1 MKKVWKGFAAA
12 VSAAAIAATGFIGA
26 TSANA
31 ADVTPAAGKI
41 TLNNATSND
50 TFTAYAPFLINS
62 MASETTGEGE
72 TAKTTYTYDYVVN
85 TGAGYTINGVAAMLN
100 TIPGV
105 TPIATPTSQ
114 AKINEWLKAYV
125 NGVTDDSA
133 KAQALAKAVYD
144 YSSKSGSG
152 ITAAFA
158 NKKAAE
164 VKATSYPAGYY
175 VIAQTNNDPAAGDA
189 QQVPTITRYISG
201 NVEANHALTA
211 NLKNSTVSS
220 EKKVKED
227 DGNLGNN
234 ADDTRLP
241 DVKVGNNYND
251 GADYS
256 IGEDVPFEFIGT
268 LPDTYNDF
276 QTFFYQFVD
285 TMNPQQLKLKK
296 DSVQVYVGAGTNAG
310 TNADAIAVEAN
321 AIDNTKFAVADTKAS
336 EAPDAAI
343 TGFTVTFDDL
353 KTAVPTA
360 KAGDKVIVRYKATLQ
375 PGAAIWTNGTPAGNI
390 NEMKLIFSNN
400 PYDASSKDETPVD
413 KVVVFTYQLDVN
425 KVDGTNSEVKLE
437 GAEFKLWKD
446 KNKSQAAKIEN
457 GKFVGWVTE
466 SAEGAGWDPESAED
480 VTPVVTGS
488 TLTTNAQGAI
498 QIQGLDSGTYYLE
511 ETKAPAGYNKL
522 EDLIKV
528 TLTATMLPDK
538 TQDWAGTVNADSNKI
553 QIAQGDNAAQDGNSI
568 NVANNKGSN
577 LPETGGMGTT
587 VLYAAGA
594 VIVLLAGIGLA
605 VTLRRRQA

>member
-31 ADVTPAAGKI
+31 AEPASGHI

-50 TFTAYAPFLINS
+50 TFTGYAPFLINS
-62 MASETTGEGE
+62 MSSETTGE
-72 TAKTTYTYDYVVN
+72 TTYTYDYVVN
-85 TGAGYTINGVAAMLN
+85 TAKGYTLDKVAAMLN

-105 TPIATPTSQ
+105 EAITTPTTQ
-114 AKINEWLKAYV
+114 AAINTWLKNYV
-125 NGVTDDSA
+125 NGAANDSA

-144 YSSKSGSG
+144 YSSTSTNG
-152 ITAAFA
+152 ITASFTD
-158 NKKAAE
+158 KTAAE
-164 VKATSYPAGYY
+164 VNSKTYAAGYY
-175 VIAQTNNDPAAGDA
+175 VIGQTNNDPAAGDA

-234 ADDTRLP
+234 ADVNRLP
-241 DVKVGNNYND
+241 GVTVGNNYND

-285 TMNPQQLKLKK
+285 TMNPQQLQLKK
-296 DSVQVYVGAGTNAG
+296 DSVQVYVGAGTD
-310 TNADAIAVEAN
+310 ADTIAVKAN
-321 AIDNTKFAVADTKAS
+321 AIDNTKFDTKATKAS

-343 TGFTVTFDDL
+343 TGFTVTFGDL

-400 PYDASSKDETPVD
+400 PYDANSTDETPVD

-425 KVDGTNSEVKLE
+425 KVDGTNSNVKLE

-446 KNKSQAAKIEN
+446 ENKSQAAKIEN

-466 SAEGAGWDPESAED
+466 SAEG

-577 LPETGGMGTT
+577 LPSTGGMGTT
-587 VLYAAGA
+587 ILYAAGA

>member
-31 ADVTPAAGKI
+31 AEPASGHI
-41 TLNNATSND
+41 TLNNAASND
-50 TFTAYAPFLINS
+50 TFTGYAPFLINS
-62 MASETTGEGE
+62 MSSETTGE
-72 TAKTTYTYDYVVN
+72 TTYTYDYVVN
-85 TGAGYTINGVAAMLN
+85 TAKGYNLDKVAAMLN

-105 TPIATPTSQ
+105 EAITTPTTQ
-114 AKINEWLKAYV
+114 AAINTWLKNYV
-125 NGVTDDSA
+125 NGAANDSA

-144 YSSKSGSG
+144 YSSTSTNG
-152 ITAAFA
+152 ITASFTD
-158 NKKAAE
+158 KTAAE
-164 VKATSYPAGYY
+164 VNSKTYAAGYY
-175 VIAQTNNDPAAGDA
+175 VIGQTNNNPAAGDA

-227 DGNLGNN
+227 DGDLGNN

-241 DVKVGNNYND
+241 DVKVGDNYND

-268 LPDTYNDF
+268 LPDTYADF
-276 QTFFYQFVD
+276 KTFFYQFVD
-285 TMNPQQLKLKK
+285 TMNPQQLQLKK

-400 PYDASSKDETPVD
+400 PYDANSTDETPVD

-446 KNKSQAAKIEN
+446 ENKSQAAKIEN
-457 GKFVGWVTE
+457 GKFAGWVTE

-553 QIAQGDNAAQDGNSI
+553 QIAQGSNAAQNGNSI

>member
-31 ADVTPAAGKI
+31 AEPASGHI

-50 TFTAYAPFLINS
+50 TFTGYAPFLINS
-62 MASETTGEGE
+62 MSSETTGEGE
-72 TAKTTYTYDYVVN
+72 SAKTTYTYDYVVN
-85 TGAGYTINGVAAMLN
+85 TAKGYTLTKVAAMLN

-105 TPIATPTSQ
+105 EAITTPTTQ
-114 AKINEWLKAYV
+114 AAINTWLKNYV
-125 NGVTDDSA
+125 NGAADDSA

-144 YSSKSGSG
+144 YSSTSANG
-152 ITAAFA
+152 ITASFTD
-158 NKKAAE
+158 KKASE
-164 VKATSYPAGYY
+164 VNSETYAAGYY
-175 VIAQTNNDPAAGDA
+175 VIGQTNNNPAEGNA

-234 ADDTRLP
+234 ADVNRLP
-241 DVKVGNNYND
+241 GVTVGNNYND

-268 LPDTYNDF
+268 LPDTYADF
-276 QTFFYQFVD
+276 KTFFYQFVD
-285 TMNPQQLKLKK
+285 TLNPQQLQLKK
-296 DSVQVYVGAGTNAG
+296 DSVQVYVGAGTD
-310 TNADAIAVEAN
+310 ADAIAVEDN
-321 AIDNTKFAVADTKAS
+321 AIDNTKFDTKATKAS

-400 PYDASSKDETPVD
+400 PYDANSTDETPVD

-425 KVDGTNSEVKLE
+425 KVDGTNSNVKLE

-446 KNKSQAAKIEN
+446 ENKSQAAKIEN

-466 SAEGAGWDPESAED
+466 SAEG

-538 TQDWAGTVNADSNKI
+538 TQDWAGTVNAGSNKI

-577 LPETGGMGTT
+577 LPSTGGMGTT
-587 VLYAAGA
+587 ILYAAGA

>member
-234 ADDTRLP
+234 ADVNRLP
-241 DVKVGNNYND
+241 GVTVGNNYND

-296 DSVQVYVGAGTNAG
+296 DSVQVYVGAGTNA
-310 TNADAIAVEAN
+310 DAIAVEGN
-321 AIDNTKFAVADTKAS
+321 AIDNTKFTVADTKDS
-336 EAPDAAI
+336 EAADAAI
-343 TGFTVTFDDL
+343 TGFTVTFGDL

-375 PGAAIWTNGTPAGNI
+375 PDAAIWTNDNPAGNI

-400 PYDASSKDETPVD
+400 PYDANSKDETPVD
-413 KVVVFTYQLDVN
+413 KVVVFTYELDVN
-425 KVDGTNSEVKLE
+425 KVDGTNSNVKLA

-446 KNKSQAAKIEN
+446 ENKSQAAKITN
-457 GKFVGWVTE
+457 GKFVEWVTE
-466 SAEGAGWDPESAED
+466 TETVKG
-480 VTPVVTGS
+480 T
-488 TLTTNAQGAI
+488 TLTTNSGGNI
-498 QIQGLDSGTYYLE
+498 QIQGLDSGVYYLE

-528 TLTATMLPDK
+528 TLTSTMLPNV
-538 TQDWAGTVNADSNKI
+538 TQNWDGTVDGSNKI
-553 QIAQGDNAAQDGNSI
+553 QIAQGTDTAQDGNTI
-568 NVANNKGSN
+568 VVTNNKGSN

-587 VLYAAGA
+587 VLYVAGA
-594 VIVLLAGIGLA
+594 AIVLIAGIGLA
-605 VTLRRRQA
+605 VALRRRQA

>member
-158 NKKAAE
+158 NKKAAV

-234 ADDTRLP
+234 ADVNRLP
-241 DVKVGNNYND
+241 GVIVGNNYND

-268 LPDTYNDF
+268 LPDTYADF
-276 QTFFYQFVD
+276 KTFFYQFVD
-285 TMNPQQLKLKK
+285 TMNPQQLQLKK
-296 DSVQVYVGAGTNAG
+296 DSVQVYVGAGTD
-310 TNADAIAVEAN
+310 ADTIAVEAN
-321 AIDNTKFAVADTKAS
+321 AVDNDKFTVADTTTGEGEQQKV
-336 EAPDAAI
+336 
-343 TGFTVTFDDL
+343 TGFTVTFGDL

-375 PGAAIWTNGTPAGNI
+375 PDAAIWTNDNPAGNI

-400 PYDASSKDETPVD
+400 PYDANSKDETPVD
-413 KVVVFTYQLDVN
+413 KVVVFTYELDVN
-425 KVDGTNSEVKLE
+425 KVDGTNSNVKLA

-446 KNKSQAAKIEN
+446 ENKSQAAKITN
-457 GKFVGWVTE
+457 GKFVEWVTE
-466 SAEGAGWDPESAED
+466 TETVKG
-480 VTPVVTGS
+480 T
-488 TLTTNAQGAI
+488 TLTTNSGGNI
-498 QIQGLDSGTYYLE
+498 QIQGLDSGVYYLE

-528 TLTATMLPDK
+528 TLTSTMLPNA
-538 TQDWAGTVNADSNKI
+538 TQKWDGTVDGSNKI
-553 QIAQGDNAAQDGNSI
+553 QIAQGTDTAQDGNTI
-568 NVANNKGSN
+568 VVTNNKGSN

-587 VLYAAGA
+587 VLYVAGA
-594 VIVLLAGIGLA
+594 AIVLIAGIGLA
-605 VTLRRRQA
+605 VALRRRQA

>member
-31 ADVTPAAGKI
+31 AEPASGHI

-50 TFTAYAPFLINS
+50 TFTGYAPFLINS
-62 MASETTGEGE
+62 MSSETTGEGE
-72 TAKTTYTYDYVVN
+72 SAQTTYTYDYVVN
-85 TGAGYTINGVAAMLN
+85 TAKGYTLTKVAAMLN

-105 TPIATPTSQ
+105 EAITTPTTQ
-114 AKINEWLKAYV
+114 ATINTWLKNYV
-125 NGVTDDSA
+125 NGAADDSA

-144 YSSKSGSG
+144 YSSTSANG
-152 ITAAFA
+152 ITASFT
-158 NKKAAE
+158 NKKASE
-164 VKATSYPAGYY
+164 VNSETYAAGYY
-175 VIAQTNNDPAAGDA
+175 VIGQTNNNPAAGNA

-201 NVEANHALTA
+201 NVEANDALTA

-241 DVKVGNNYND
+241 DVTVGDNYND

-268 LPDTYNDF
+268 LPDTYDDF

-285 TMNPQQLKLKK
+285 TMNPDQLQLKK
-296 DSVQVYVGAGTNAG
+296 DSVQVYVGAGTD
-310 TNADAIAVEAN
+310 ADAIAVEAN
-321 AIDNTKFAVADTKAS
+321 AIDNTKFTVADTKAS
-336 EAPDAAI
+336 EAADAAT
-343 TGFTVTFDDL
+343 TGFTVTFTDL

-360 KAGDKVIVRYKATLQ
+360 EAGDKIIVRYKATLQ
-375 PGAAIWTNGTPAGNI
+375 PGAAIWTNGSPAGNI

-446 KNKSQAAKIEN
+446 ENKSQAAKIEN

-466 SAEGAGWDPESAED
+466 SAEG
-480 VTPVVTGS
+480 VTPVVKGS

-511 ETKAPAGYNKL
+511 ETKAPAGYNRL
-522 EDLIKV
+522 EDLIEV

-553 QIAQGDNAAQDGNSI
+553 QIAQGDSAAQDGNSI

-594 VIVLLAGIGLA
+594 AIVLIAGIGLA

>member
-31 ADVTPAAGKI
+31 AEPASGHI

-50 TFTAYAPFLINS
+50 TFTGYAPFLINS
-62 MASETTGEGE
+62 MSSETTGE
-72 TAKTTYTYDYVVN
+72 TTYTYDYVVN
-85 TGAGYTINGVAAMLN
+85 TAKGYTLDKVAAMLN

-105 TPIATPTSQ
+105 EAITTPTTQ
-114 AKINEWLKAYV
+114 AAINTWLKNYV
-125 NGVTDDSA
+125 NGATDDSA

-144 YSSKSGSG
+144 YSSTSTNG
-152 ITAAFA
+152 ITASFP
-158 NKKAAE
+158 NKTAAE
-164 VKATSYPAGYY
+164 VNSETYAAGYY
-175 VIAQTNNDPAAGDA
+175 VIGQTNNNPAAGDA

-241 DVKVGNNYND
+241 GVAVGNNYND

-268 LPDTYNDF
+268 LPDTYADF
-276 QTFFYQFVD
+276 KTFFYQFVD
-285 TMNPQQLKLKK
+285 TMNPQQLQLKK

-400 PYDASSKDETPVD
+400 PYDANSTDETPVD

-425 KVDGTNSEVKLE
+425 KVDGTNSNVKLQ

-446 KNKSQAAKIEN
+446 ENKSQAAKIEN

-466 SAEGAGWDPESAED
+466 SAEG

-594 VIVLLAGIGLA
+594 AIVLIAGIGLA
-605 VTLRRRQA
+605 VVLRRRQA

>member
-234 ADDTRLP
+234 ADVNRLP
-241 DVKVGNNYND
+241 GVTVGNNYND

-268 LPDTYNDF
+268 LPDTYADF
-276 QTFFYQFVD
+276 KTFFYQFVD
-285 TMNPQQLKLKK
+285 TMNPQQLQLKK
-296 DSVQVYVGAGTNAG
+296 DSVQVYVGAGTD
-310 TNADAIAVEAN
+310 ADTIAVEAN
-321 AIDNTKFAVADTKAS
+321 AVDNDKFTVADTTTG
-336 EAPDAAI
+336 EGD
-343 TGFTVTFDDL
+343 TGFTVTFGDL

-375 PGAAIWTNGTPAGNI
+375 PGAAIWTNDNPAGNI

-400 PYDASSKDETPVD
+400 PYDANSKDETPVD
-413 KVVVFTYQLDVN
+413 KVVVFTYELDVN
-425 KVDGTNSEVKLE
+425 KVDGTNSNVKLA

-446 KNKSQAAKIEN
+446 ENKSQAAKITN
-457 GKFVGWVTE
+457 GKFVEWVTE
-466 SAEGAGWDPESAED
+466 TETVKG
-480 VTPVVTGS
+480 T
-488 TLTTNAQGAI
+488 TLTTNSGGNI
-498 QIQGLDSGTYYLE
+498 QIQGLDSGVYYLE

-528 TLTATMLPDK
+528 TLTSTMLPNV
-538 TQDWAGTVNADSNKI
+538 TQKWDGTVDGSNKI
-553 QIAQGDNAAQDGNSI
+553 QIAQGTDTAQDGNTI
-568 NVANNKGSN
+568 VVTNNKGSN

-587 VLYAAGA
+587 VLYVAGA
-594 VIVLLAGIGLA
+594 AIVLIAGIGLA
-605 VTLRRRQA
+605 VALRRRQA

>member
-175 VIAQTNNDPAAGDA
+175 VIAQTNNDPAEGDA

-234 ADDTRLP
+234 ADVNRLP
-241 DVKVGNNYND
+241 GVTVGNNYND

-268 LPDTYNDF
+268 LPDTYADF
-276 QTFFYQFVD
+276 KTFFYQFVD
-285 TMNPQQLKLKK
+285 TMNPQQLQLKK
-296 DSVQVYVGAGTNAG
+296 DSVQVYVGAGTD
-310 TNADAIAVEAN
+310 ADTIAVEAN
-321 AIDNTKFAVADTKAS
+321 AVDNDKFTVVDTTTGEGEQQQVTFAVAF
-336 EAPDAAI
+336 
-343 TGFTVTFDDL
+343 GDL

-375 PGAAIWTNGTPAGNI
+375 PGAAIWTNDNPAGNI

-400 PYDASSKDETPVD
+400 PYDANSKDETPVD
-413 KVVVFTYQLDVN
+413 KVVVFTYELDVN
-425 KVDGTNSEVKLE
+425 KVDGTNSNVKLA

-446 KNKSQAAKIEN
+446 ENKSQAAKITN
-457 GKFVGWVTE
+457 GKFVEWVTE
-466 SAEGAGWDPESAED
+466 TETVKG
-480 VTPVVTGS
+480 T
-488 TLTTNAQGAI
+488 TLTTNSGGNI
-498 QIQGLDSGTYYLE
+498 QIQGLDSGVYYLE

-528 TLTATMLPDK
+528 TLTSTMLPNV
-538 TQDWAGTVNADSNKI
+538 TQKWDGTVDGSNKI
-553 QIAQGDNAAQDGNSI
+553 QIAQGTDTAQDGNTI
-568 NVANNKGSN
+568 VVTNNKGSN

-594 VIVLLAGIGLA
+594 AIVLIAGIGLA
-605 VTLRRRQA
+605 VALRRRQA

>member
-85 TGAGYTINGVAAMLN
+85 TGAGYTIDGVAAMLN
-100 TIPGV
+100 TIPDV

-175 VIAQTNNDPAAGDA
+175 VIAQTNNDPEAGTN

-201 NVEANHALTA
+201 NVEANASLTA

-227 DGNLGNN
+227 DLTLGNN
-234 ADDTRLP
+234 ADGTVLP
-241 DVKVGNNYND
+241 GVTVGDNYND

-256 IGEDVPFEFIGT
+256 IGEAVPFEFIGT
-268 LPDTYNDF
+268 LPDTYDDF
-276 QTFFYQFVD
+276 SSFFYQFVD
-285 TMNPQQLKLKK
+285 TMNPDQLKLNK
-296 DSVQVYVGAGTNAG
+296 DSVKVYIGAGTD
-310 TNADAIAVEAN
+310 ADTIAVEAN
-321 AIDNTKFAVADTKAS
+321 AVDNDKFTVADTTTGEGEQQKV
-336 EAPDAAI
+336 

-360 KAGDKVIVRYKATLQ
+360 AAGNKVIVRYTATLQ
-375 PGAAIWTNGTPAGNI
+375 PGAAIWTNDNPAGNI

-400 PYDASSKDETPVD
+400 PYDTNSKDETPAD
-413 KVVVFTYQLDVN
+413 KVVVFTYELDVN

-446 KNKSQAAKIEN
+446 ENKSQAAKIEN

-466 SAEGAGWDPESAED
+466 SAEG
-480 VTPVVTGS
+480 VTPVVKGS

-522 EDLIKV
+522 EDLIEV

-553 QIAQGDNAAQDGNSI
+553 QIAQGDSAAQDGNSI

-587 VLYAAGA
+587 ILYAAGA
-594 VIVLLAGIGLA
+594 AIVLIAGIGLA

>member
-31 ADVTPAAGKI
+31 AEPASGHI

-50 TFTAYAPFLINS
+50 TFTGYAPFLINS
-62 MASETTGEGE
+62 MSSETTGEGE
-72 TAKTTYTYDYVVN
+72 SAQTTYTYDYVVN
-85 TGAGYTINGVAAMLN
+85 TAKGYTLTKVAAMLN

-105 TPIATPTSQ
+105 EAITTPTTQ
-114 AKINEWLKAYV
+114 ATINTWLKNYV
-125 NGVTDDSA
+125 NGAADDSA

-144 YSSKSGSG
+144 YSSTSANG
-152 ITAAFA
+152 ITASFT
-158 NKKAAE
+158 NKKASE
-164 VKATSYPAGYY
+164 VNSETYAAGYY
-175 VIAQTNNDPAAGDA
+175 VIGQTNNNPAAGNA

-201 NVEANHALTA
+201 NVEANDALTA

-241 DVKVGNNYND
+241 DVTVGDNYND

-268 LPDTYNDF
+268 LPDTYDDF

-285 TMNPQQLKLKK
+285 TMNPDQLQLKK
-296 DSVQVYVGAGTNAG
+296 DSVQVYVGAGTD
-310 TNADAIAVEAN
+310 ADAIAVEAN
-321 AIDNTKFAVADTKAS
+321 AIDNTKFTVADTKAS
-336 EAPDAAI
+336 EAADAAT
-343 TGFTVTFDDL
+343 TGFTVTFTDL

-360 KAGDKVIVRYKATLQ
+360 EAGDKIIVRYKATLQ
-375 PGAAIWTNGTPAGNI
+375 PGAAIWTNGSPAGNI

-446 KNKSQAAKIEN
+446 ENKSQAAKIEN

-466 SAEGAGWDPESAED
+466 SAED
-480 VTPVVTGS
+480 VTPVVKGS

-511 ETKAPAGYNKL
+511 ETKAPAGYNRL
-522 EDLIKV
+522 EDLIEV

-553 QIAQGDNAAQDGNSI
+553 QIAQGDSAAQDGNSI

-594 VIVLLAGIGLA
+594 AIVLIAGIGLA

>member
-12 VSAAAIAATGFIGA
+12 VSAAAIAVTGFIGA

-31 ADVTPAAGKI
+31 AEPASGHI

-50 TFTAYAPFLINS
+50 TFTGYAPFLINS
-62 MASETTGEGE
+62 MSSETTGEGE
-72 TAKTTYTYDYVVN
+72 SAQTTYTYDYVVN
-85 TGAGYTINGVAAMLN
+85 TAKGYTLTKVAAMLN

-105 TPIATPTSQ
+105 EAITTPTTQ
-114 AKINEWLKAYV
+114 ATINTWLKNYV
-125 NGVTDDSA
+125 NGAADDSA

-144 YSSKSGSG
+144 YSSTSANG
-152 ITAAFA
+152 ITASFT
-158 NKKAAE
+158 NKKASE
-164 VKATSYPAGYY
+164 VNSETYAAGYY
-175 VIAQTNNDPAAGDA
+175 VIGQTNNNPAAGNA

-201 NVEANHALTA
+201 NVEANDALTA

-241 DVKVGNNYND
+241 DVTVGDNYND

-268 LPDTYNDF
+268 LPDTYDDF

-285 TMNPQQLKLKK
+285 TMNPDQLQLKK
-296 DSVQVYVGAGTNAG
+296 DSVQVYVGAGTD
-310 TNADAIAVEAN
+310 ADAIAVEAN
-321 AIDNTKFAVADTKAS
+321 AIDNTKFTVADTKAS
-336 EAPDAAI
+336 EAADAAT
-343 TGFTVTFDDL
+343 TGFTVTFTDL

-360 KAGDKVIVRYKATLQ
+360 EAGDKIIVRYKATLQ
-375 PGAAIWTNGTPAGNI
+375 PGAAIWTNGSPAGNI

-446 KNKSQAAKIEN
+446 ENKSQAAKIEN

-466 SAEGAGWDPESAED
+466 SAEG
-480 VTPVVTGS
+480 VTPVKGS

-511 ETKAPAGYNKL
+511 ETKAPAGYNRL
-522 EDLIKV
+522 EDLIEV

-553 QIAQGDNAAQDGNSI
+553 QIAQGDSAAQDGNSI

-594 VIVLLAGIGLA
+594 AIVLIAGIGLA

>member
-31 ADVTPAAGKI
+31 AEPASGHI

-50 TFTAYAPFLINS
+50 TFTGYAPFLINS
-62 MASETTGEGE
+62 MSSETTGEGASAQ
-72 TAKTTYTYDYVVN
+72 TMYTYDYVVN
-85 TGAGYTINGVAAMLN
+85 TAKGYTLDKVAAMLN

-105 TPIATPTSQ
+105 EAITTPTTQ
-114 AKINEWLKAYV
+114 AAINTWLKNYV
-125 NGVTDDSA
+125 NGAADDSA

-144 YSSKSGSG
+144 YSSTSTNG
-152 ITAAFA
+152 ITASFTD
-158 NKKAAE
+158 KTAAE
-164 VKATSYPAGYY
+164 VNSETYAAGYY
-175 VIAQTNNDPAAGDA
+175 VIGQTNNDPAAGDA

-227 DGNLGNN
+227 DGDLGNN
-234 ADDTRLP
+234 PDHTRLL
-241 DVKVGNNYND
+241 DMTVGDNYND

-268 LPDTYNDF
+268 LPDTYADF
-276 QTFFYQFVD
+276 KTFFYQFVD
-285 TMNPQQLKLKK
+285 TMNPQQLQLKK
-296 DSVQVYVGAGTNAG
+296 DSVQVYVGAGTD
-310 TNADAIAVEAN
+310 ADAIAVEAN

-400 PYDASSKDETPVD
+400 PYDANSTDETPVD

-425 KVDGTNSEVKLE
+425 KVDGTNSNVKLN

-446 KNKSQAAKIEN
+446 ENKSQAAKIEN

-466 SAEGAGWDPESAED
+466 SAEG

-577 LPETGGMGTT
+577 LPSTGGMGTT

>member
-12 VSAAAIAATGFIGA
+12 VSAAAIAVTGFIGA

-31 ADVTPAAGKI
+31 AEPASGHI

-50 TFTAYAPFLINS
+50 TFTGYAPFLINS
-62 MASETTGEGE
+62 MSSETTGEGE
-72 TAKTTYTYDYVVN
+72 SAQTTYTYDYVVN
-85 TGAGYTINGVAAMLN
+85 TAKGYTLTKVAAMLN

-105 TPIATPTSQ
+105 EAITTPTTQ
-114 AKINEWLKAYV
+114 ATINTWLKNYV
-125 NGVTDDSA
+125 NGAADDSA

-144 YSSKSGSG
+144 YSSTSANG
-152 ITAAFA
+152 ITASFT
-158 NKKAAE
+158 NKKASE
-164 VKATSYPAGYY
+164 VNSETYAAGYY
-175 VIAQTNNDPAAGDA
+175 VIGQTNNNPAAGNA

-201 NVEANHALTA
+201 NVEANDALTA

-241 DVKVGNNYND
+241 DVTVGDNYND

-268 LPDTYNDF
+268 LPDTYDDF

-285 TMNPQQLKLKK
+285 TMNPDQLQLKK
-296 DSVQVYVGAGTNAG
+296 DSVQVYVGAGTD
-310 TNADAIAVEAN
+310 ADAIAVEAN
-321 AIDNTKFAVADTKAS
+321 AIDNTKFTVADTKAS
-336 EAPDAAI
+336 EAADAAT
-343 TGFTVTFDDL
+343 TGFTVTFTDL

-360 KAGDKVIVRYKATLQ
+360 EAGDKIIVRYKATLQ
-375 PGAAIWTNGTPAGNI
+375 PGAAIWTNGSPAGNI

-446 KNKSQAAKIEN
+446 ENKSQAAKIEN

-466 SAEGAGWDPESAED
+466 SAEG
-480 VTPVVTGS
+480 VTPVVKGS

-511 ETKAPAGYNKL
+511 ETKAPAGYNRL
-522 EDLIKV
+522 EDLIEV

-553 QIAQGDNAAQDGNSI
+553 QIAQGDSAAQDGNSI

-594 VIVLLAGIGLA
+594 AIVLIAGIGLA

>member
-31 ADVTPAAGKI
+31 AEPASGHI

-50 TFTAYAPFLINS
+50 TFTGYAPFLINS
-62 MASETTGEGE
+62 MSSETTGEGE
-72 TAKTTYTYDYVVN
+72 SAQTTYTYDYVVN
-85 TGAGYTINGVAAMLN
+85 TAKGYTLTKVAAMLN

-105 TPIATPTSQ
+105 EAITTPTTQ
-114 AKINEWLKAYV
+114 AAINTWLKNYV
-125 NGVTDDSA
+125 NGATDDSA

-144 YSSKSGSG
+144 YSSTSANG
-152 ITAAFA
+152 ITASFT
-158 NKKAAE
+158 NKKASE
-164 VKATSYPAGYY
+164 VNSETYAAGYY
-175 VIAQTNNDPAAGDA
+175 VIGQTNNDPAAGNA

-201 NVEANHALTA
+201 NVEANDALTA

-227 DGNLGNN
+227 GNLGNN
-234 ADDTRLP
+234 ADVNRLP
-241 DVKVGNNYND
+241 GVTVGNNYND

-268 LPDTYNDF
+268 LPDTYDDF

-296 DSVQVYVGAGTNAG
+296 DSVQVYVGAGTNA
-310 TNADAIAVEAN
+310 DAIAVEGN
-321 AIDNTKFAVADTKAS
+321 AIDNTKFTVADTKAS
-336 EAPDAAI
+336 EDADAAI
-343 TGFTVTFDDL
+343 TGFTVTFNDL

-360 KAGDKVIVRYKATLQ
+360 EAGDKVIVRYKATLQ
-375 PGAAIWTNGTPAGNI
+375 PGAAIWTNGIPAGNI

-400 PYDASSKDETPVD
+400 PYDANSKDETPVD

-446 KNKSQAAKIEN
+446 ENKSQAAKIEN

-466 SAEGAGWDPESAED
+466 SAEG
-480 VTPVVTGS
+480 VTPVVKGS

-511 ETKAPAGYNKL
+511 ETKAPAGYNRL
-522 EDLIKV
+522 EDLIEV

-553 QIAQGDNAAQDGNSI
+553 QIAQGDSAAQDGNSI

-587 VLYAAGA
+587 ILYAAGA
-594 VIVLLAGIGLA
+594 AIVLIAGIGLA

>member
-1 MKKVWKGFAAA
+1 
-12 VSAAAIAATGFIGA
+12 
-26 TSANA
+26 
-31 ADVTPAAGKI
+31 
-41 TLNNATSND
+41 
-50 TFTAYAPFLINS
+50 
-62 MASETTGEGE
+62 
-72 TAKTTYTYDYVVN
+72 
-85 TGAGYTINGVAAMLN
+85 MLFR
-100 TIPGV
+100 
-105 TPIATPTSQ
+105 S
-114 AKINEWLKAYV
+114 
-125 NGVTDDSA
+125 
-133 KAQALAKAVYD
+133 
-144 YSSKSGSG
+144 
-152 ITAAFA
+152 
-158 NKKAAE
+158 
-164 VKATSYPAGYY
+164 
-175 VIAQTNNDPAAGDA
+175 
-189 QQVPTITRYISG
+189 
-201 NVEANHALTA
+201 
-211 NLKNSTVSS
+211 
-220 EKKVKED
+220 
-227 DGNLGNN
+227 
-234 ADDTRLP
+234 
-241 DVKVGNNYND
+241 
-251 GADYS
+251 
-256 IGEDVPFEFIGT
+256 
-268 LPDTYNDF
+268 
-276 QTFFYQFVD
+276 
-285 TMNPQQLKLKK
+285 
-296 DSVQVYVGAGTNAG
+296 
-310 TNADAIAVEAN
+310 
-321 AIDNTKFAVADTKAS
+321 VADTKAS

-360 KAGDKVIVRYKATLQ
+360 EAGNKVIVRYKATLQ

-446 KNKSQAAKIEN
+446 ENKSQAAKIEN
-457 GKFVGWVTE
+457 GKFAGWVTE

-553 QIAQGDNAAQDGNSI
+553 QIAQGSNAAQNGNSI

>member
-31 ADVTPAAGKI
+31 AEPASGHI

-50 TFTAYAPFLINS
+50 TFTGYAPFLINS
-62 MASETTGEGE
+62 MSSETTGEG
-72 TAKTTYTYDYVVN
+72 ASAQTTYTYDYVVN
-85 TGAGYTINGVAAMLN
+85 TARGYTLDKVAAMLN

-105 TPIATPTSQ
+105 EAITTPTTQ
-114 AKINEWLKAYV
+114 AAINTWLKNYV
-125 NGVTDDSA
+125 NGATDDSA

-144 YSSKSGSG
+144 YSSTSTNG
-152 ITAAFA
+152 ITASFTD
-158 NKKAAE
+158 KKAAE
-164 VKATSYPAGYY
+164 VNSETYAAGYY
-175 VIAQTNNDPAAGDA
+175 VIGQTNNNPAAGDA

-241 DVKVGNNYND
+241 GVAVGNNYND

-268 LPDTYNDF
+268 LPDTYADF
-276 QTFFYQFVD
+276 KTFFYQFVD
-285 TMNPQQLKLKK
+285 TMNPQQLQLKK

-400 PYDASSKDETPVD
+400 PYDANSTDETPVD

-425 KVDGTNSEVKLE
+425 KVDGTNSNVKLQ

-446 KNKSQAAKIEN
+446 ENKSQAAKIEN

-466 SAEGAGWDPESAED
+466 SAEG

-594 VIVLLAGIGLA
+594 AIVLIAGIGLA
-605 VTLRRRQA
+605 VVLRRRQA

>member
-234 ADDTRLP
+234 ADVNRLP
-241 DVKVGNNYND
+241 GVTVGNNYND

-268 LPDTYNDF
+268 LPDTYGDF

-285 TMNPQQLKLKK
+285 TMNPQQLQLKK
-296 DSVQVYVGAGTNAG
+296 DSVQVYVGAGTD
-310 TNADAIAVEAN
+310 ADTIAVEAN
-321 AIDNTKFAVADTKAS
+321 AVDNDKFTVADTTTG
-336 EAPDAAI
+336 EGD
-343 TGFTVTFDDL
+343 TGFTVTFGDL

-375 PGAAIWTNGTPAGNI
+375 PGAAIWTNDNPAGNI

-400 PYDASSKDETPVD
+400 PYDANSKDETPVD
-413 KVVVFTYQLDVN
+413 KVVVFTYELDVN
-425 KVDGTNSEVKLE
+425 KVDGTNSNVKLA

-446 KNKSQAAKIEN
+446 ENKSQAAKITN
-457 GKFVGWVTE
+457 GKFVEWVTE
-466 SAEGAGWDPESAED
+466 TETVKG
-480 VTPVVTGS
+480 T
-488 TLTTNAQGAI
+488 TLTTNSGGNI
-498 QIQGLDSGTYYLE
+498 QIQGLDSGVYYLE

-528 TLTATMLPDK
+528 TLTSTMLPNV
-538 TQDWAGTVNADSNKI
+538 TQKWDGTVDGSNKI
-553 QIAQGDNAAQDGNSI
+553 QIAQGTDTAQDGNTI
-568 NVANNKGSN
+568 VVTNNKGSN

-587 VLYAAGA
+587 VLYVAGA
-594 VIVLLAGIGLA
+594 AIVLIAGIGLA
-605 VTLRRRQA
+605 VALRRRQA

>member
-234 ADDTRLP
+234 ADVNRLP
-241 DVKVGNNYND
+241 GVTVGNNYND

-268 LPDTYNDF
+268 LPDTYADF
-276 QTFFYQFVD
+276 KTFFYQFVD
-285 TMNPQQLKLKK
+285 TMNPQQLQLKK

-375 PGAAIWTNGTPAGNI
+375 PGAAIWTNDNPAGNI

-400 PYDASSKDETPVD
+400 PYDANSKDETPVD
-413 KVVVFTYQLDVN
+413 KVVVFTYELDVN
-425 KVDGTNSEVKLE
+425 KVDGTNSNVKLA

-446 KNKSQAAKIEN
+446 ENKSQAAKITN
-457 GKFVGWVTE
+457 GKFVEWVTVTE
-466 SAEGAGWDPESAED
+466 SVKG
-480 VTPVVTGS
+480 T
-488 TLTTNAQGAI
+488 TLTTNSGGNI
-498 QIQGLDSGTYYLE
+498 QIQGLDSGVYYLE

-528 TLTATMLPDK
+528 TLTSTMLPNV
-538 TQDWAGTVNADSNKI
+538 TQKWDGTVDGSNKI
-553 QIAQGDNAAQDGNSI
+553 QIAQGTDTAQDGNTI
-568 NVANNKGSN
+568 VVTNNKGSN

-587 VLYAAGA
+587 VLYVAGA
-594 VIVLLAGIGLA
+594 AIVLIAGIGLA
-605 VTLRRRQA
+605 VALRRRQA

>member
-31 ADVTPAAGKI
+31 AEPASGHI

-50 TFTAYAPFLINS
+50 TFTGYAPFLINS
-62 MASETTGEGE
+62 MSSETTGEGE
-72 TAKTTYTYDYVVN
+72 SAQTTYTYDYVVN
-85 TGAGYTINGVAAMLN
+85 TAKGYTLTKVAAMLN

-105 TPIATPTSQ
+105 EAITTPTTQ
-114 AKINEWLKAYV
+114 ATINTWLKNYV
-125 NGVTDDSA
+125 NGAADDSA

-144 YSSKSGSG
+144 YSSTSANG
-152 ITAAFA
+152 ITASFT
-158 NKKAAE
+158 NKKASE
-164 VKATSYPAGYY
+164 VNRETYAAGYY
-175 VIAQTNNDPAAGDA
+175 VIGQTNNNPAAGNA

-201 NVEANHALTA
+201 NVEANDALTA

-241 DVKVGNNYND
+241 DVTVGDNYND

-268 LPDTYNDF
+268 LPDTYDDF

-285 TMNPQQLKLKK
+285 TMNPDQLQLKK
-296 DSVQVYVGAGTNAG
+296 DSVQVYVGAGTD
-310 TNADAIAVEAN
+310 TDAIAVEAN
-321 AIDNTKFAVADTKAS
+321 AIDNTKFTVADTKAS
-336 EAPDAAI
+336 EAADAAT
-343 TGFTVTFDDL
+343 TGFTVTFTDL

-360 KAGDKVIVRYKATLQ
+360 EAGDKIIVRYKATLQ
-375 PGAAIWTNGTPAGNI
+375 PGAAIWTNGSPAGNI

-446 KNKSQAAKIEN
+446 ENKSQAAKIEN

-466 SAEGAGWDPESAED
+466 SAEG
-480 VTPVVTGS
+480 VTPVVKGS

-511 ETKAPAGYNKL
+511 ETKAPAGYNRL
-522 EDLIKV
+522 EDLIEV

-553 QIAQGDNAAQDGNSI
+553 QIAQGDSAAQDGNSI

-594 VIVLLAGIGLA
+594 AIVLIAGIGLA

>member
-227 DGNLGNN
+227 DGNLGNK
-234 ADDTRLP
+234 ADVNRLP
-241 DVKVGNNYND
+241 GVTVGNNYND

-296 DSVQVYVGAGTNAG
+296 DSVQVYVGAGTD
-310 TNADAIAVEAN
+310 ADTIAVEAN
-321 AIDNTKFAVADTKAS
+321 AVDNDKFTVADTTEQQKV
-336 EAPDAAI
+336 
-343 TGFTVTFDDL
+343 TGFTVTFGDL

-400 PYDASSKDETPVD
+400 PYDANSTDETPVD

-425 KVDGTNSEVKLE
+425 KVDGTNSNVKLE

-446 KNKSQAAKIEN
+446 ENKSQAAKIEN
-457 GKFVGWVTE
+457 GKFAGWVTE
-466 SAEGAGWDPESAED
+466 SAEGVDPGVESAEG

-498 QIQGLDSGTYYLE
+498 QIQGLDSGVYYLE

-528 TLTATMLPDK
+528 TLTSTMLPNV
-538 TQDWAGTVNADSNKI
+538 TQKWDGTVDGSNKI
-553 QIAQGDNAAQDGNSI
+553 QIAQGTDTAQDGNTI
-568 NVANNKGSN
+568 VVTNNKGSN

-587 VLYAAGA
+587 VLYVAGA
-594 VIVLLAGIGLA
+594 AIVLIAGIGLA
-605 VTLRRRQA
+605 VALRRRQA

>member
-1 MKKVWKGFAAA
+1 M
-12 VSAAAIAATGFIGA
+12 S
-26 TSANA
+26 
-31 ADVTPAAGKI
+31 
-41 TLNNATSND
+41 
-50 TFTAYAPFLINS
+50 
-62 MASETTGEGE
+62 SETTGEGE
-72 TAKTTYTYDYVVN
+72 SAQTTYTYDYVVN
-85 TGAGYTINGVAAMLN
+85 TAKGYTLTKVAAMLN

-105 TPIATPTSQ
+105 EAITTPTTQ
-114 AKINEWLKAYV
+114 ATINTWLKNYV
-125 NGVTDDSA
+125 NGAADDSA

-144 YSSKSGSG
+144 YSSTSANG
-152 ITAAFA
+152 ITASFT
-158 NKKAAE
+158 NKKASE
-164 VKATSYPAGYY
+164 VNSETYAAGYY
-175 VIAQTNNDPAAGDA
+175 VIGQTNNNPAAGNA

-201 NVEANHALTA
+201 NVEANDALTA

-241 DVKVGNNYND
+241 DVTVGDNYND

-268 LPDTYNDF
+268 LPDTYDDF

-285 TMNPQQLKLKK
+285 TMNPDQLQLKK
-296 DSVQVYVGAGTNAG
+296 DSVQVYVGAGTD
-310 TNADAIAVEAN
+310 ADAIAVEAN
-321 AIDNTKFAVADTKAS
+321 AIDNTKFTVADTKAS
-336 EAPDAAI
+336 EAADAAT
-343 TGFTVTFDDL
+343 TGFTVTFTDL

-360 KAGDKVIVRYKATLQ
+360 EAGDKIIVRYKATLQ
-375 PGAAIWTNGTPAGNI
+375 PGAAIWTNGSPAGNI

-446 KNKSQAAKIEN
+446 ENKSQAAKIEN

-466 SAEGAGWDPESAED
+466 SAEG
-480 VTPVVTGS
+480 VTPVVKGS

-511 ETKAPAGYNKL
+511 ETKAPAGYNRL
-522 EDLIKV
+522 EDLIEV

-553 QIAQGDNAAQDGNSI
+553 QIAQGDSAAQDGNSI

-594 VIVLLAGIGLA
+594 AIVLIAGIGLA

>member
-31 ADVTPAAGKI
+31 AEPASGHI

-50 TFTAYAPFLINS
+50 TFTGYAPFLINS
-62 MASETTGEGE
+62 MSSETTGEGE
-72 TAKTTYTYDYVVN
+72 SVQTTYTYDYVVN
-85 TGAGYTINGVAAMLN
+85 TAKGYTLTKVAAMLN

-105 TPIATPTSQ
+105 EAITTPTTQ
-114 AKINEWLKAYV
+114 ATINTWLKNYV
-125 NGVTDDSA
+125 NGAADDSA

-144 YSSKSGSG
+144 YSSTSANG
-152 ITAAFA
+152 ITASFT
-158 NKKAAE
+158 NKKASE
-164 VKATSYPAGYY
+164 VNSETYAAGYY
-175 VIAQTNNDPAAGDA
+175 VIGQTNNNPAAGNA

-201 NVEANHALTA
+201 NVEANDALTA

-241 DVKVGNNYND
+241 DVTVGDNYND

-268 LPDTYNDF
+268 LPDTYDDF

-285 TMNPQQLKLKK
+285 TMNPDQLQLKK
-296 DSVQVYVGAGTNAG
+296 DSVQVYVGAGTD
-310 TNADAIAVEAN
+310 ADAIAVEAN
-321 AIDNTKFAVADTKAS
+321 AIDNNKFTVADTKAS
-336 EAPDAAI
+336 EAADAAT
-343 TGFTVTFDDL
+343 TGFTVTFTDL

-360 KAGDKVIVRYKATLQ
+360 EAGDKIIVRYKATLQ
-375 PGAAIWTNGTPAGNI
+375 PGAAIWTNGSPAGNI

-446 KNKSQAAKIEN
+446 ENKSQAAKIEN

-466 SAEGAGWDPESAED
+466 SAEG

-488 TLTTNAQGAI
+488 TLTTAQGAI

-522 EDLIKV
+522 EDLIEV

-553 QIAQGDNAAQDGNSI
+553 QIAQGDSAAQDGNSI

-577 LPETGGMGTT
+577 LPSTGGMGTT
-587 VLYAAGA
+587 ILYAAGA
-594 VIVLLAGIGLA
+594 AIVLIAGIGLA

>member
-31 ADVTPAAGKI
+31 AEPASGHI

-50 TFTAYAPFLINS
+50 TFTGYAPFLINS
-62 MASETTGEGE
+62 MSSETTGEG
-72 TAKTTYTYDYVVN
+72 ASAQTTYTYDYVVN
-85 TGAGYTINGVAAMLN
+85 TAKGYTLDKVAAMLN

-105 TPIATPTSQ
+105 EAITTPTTQ
-114 AKINEWLKAYV
+114 AAINTWLKNYV
-125 NGVTDDSA
+125 NGATDDSA

-144 YSSKSGSG
+144 YSSTSTNG
-152 ITAAFA
+152 ITASFTD
-158 NKKAAE
+158 KKAAE
-164 VKATSYPAGYY
+164 VNSETYAAGYY
-175 VIAQTNNDPAAGDA
+175 VIGQTNNNPAAGDA

-241 DVKVGNNYND
+241 GVAVGNNYND

-268 LPDTYNDF
+268 LPDTYADF
-276 QTFFYQFVD
+276 KTFFYQFVD
-285 TMNPQQLKLKK
+285 TMNPQQLQLKK

-400 PYDASSKDETPVD
+400 PYDANSTDETPVD

-425 KVDGTNSEVKLE
+425 KVDGTNSNVKLQ

-446 KNKSQAAKIEN
+446 ENKSQAAKIEN

-466 SAEGAGWDPESAED
+466 SAEG

-594 VIVLLAGIGLA
+594 AIVLIAGIGLA
-605 VTLRRRQA
+605 VVLRRRQA

>member
-31 ADVTPAAGKI
+31 AEPASGHI

-50 TFTAYAPFLINS
+50 TFTGYAPFLINS
-62 MASETTGEGE
+62 MSSETTGEGE
-72 TAKTTYTYDYVVN
+72 SAQTTYTYDYVVN
-85 TGAGYTINGVAAMLN
+85 TAKGYTLTKVAAMLN

-105 TPIATPTSQ
+105 EAITTPTTQ
-114 AKINEWLKAYV
+114 ATINTWLKNYV
-125 NGVTDDSA
+125 NGAADDSA

-144 YSSKSGSG
+144 YSSTSANG
-152 ITAAFA
+152 ITASFT
-158 NKKAAE
+158 NKKASE
-164 VKATSYPAGYY
+164 VNSETYAAGYY
-175 VIAQTNNDPAAGDA
+175 VIGQTNNNPAAGNA

-201 NVEANHALTA
+201 NVEANDALTA

-241 DVKVGNNYND
+241 DVTVGDNYND

-268 LPDTYNDF
+268 LPDTYDDF

-285 TMNPQQLKLKK
+285 TMNPDQLQLKK
-296 DSVQVYVGAGTNAG
+296 DSVQVYVGAGTD
-310 TNADAIAVEAN
+310 ADAIAVEAN
-321 AIDNTKFAVADTKAS
+321 AIDNTKFTVADTKAS
-336 EAPDAAI
+336 EAADAAT
-343 TGFTVTFDDL
+343 TGFTVTFTDL

-360 KAGDKVIVRYKATLQ
+360 EAGDKIIVRYKATLQ
-375 PGAAIWTNGTPAGNI
+375 PGAAIWTNGSPAGNI

-446 KNKSQAAKIEN
+446 ENKSQAAKIEN

-466 SAEGAGWDPESAED
+466 SAEG
-480 VTPVVTGS
+480 VTPVVKGS

-522 EDLIKV
+522 EDLIEV

-553 QIAQGDNAAQDGNSI
+553 QIAQGDSAAQDGNSI

-594 VIVLLAGIGLA
+594 AIVLIAGIGLA

>member
-31 ADVTPAAGKI
+31 AEPASGHI

-50 TFTAYAPFLINS
+50 TFTGYAPFLINS
-62 MASETTGEGE
+62 MSSETTG
-72 TAKTTYTYDYVVN
+72 AQTTYTYDYVVN
-85 TGAGYTINGVAAMLN
+85 TAKGYTLDKVAAMLN

-105 TPIATPTSQ
+105 EAITTPTTQ
-114 AKINEWLKAYV
+114 AAINTWLKNYV
-125 NGVTDDSA
+125 NGAADDSA

-144 YSSKSGSG
+144 YSSTSANG
-152 ITAAFA
+152 ITASFT
-158 NKKAAE
+158 NKKASE
-164 VKATSYPAGYY
+164 VNSETYAAGYY
-175 VIAQTNNDPAAGDA
+175 VIGQTNNNPAAGNA

-234 ADDTRLP
+234 ADVNRLP
-241 DVKVGNNYND
+241 GVTVGNNYND

-268 LPDTYNDF
+268 LPDTYADF
-276 QTFFYQFVD
+276 KTFFYQFVD
-285 TMNPQQLKLKK
+285 TMNPQQLQLKK
-296 DSVQVYVGAGTNAG
+296 DSVQVYVGAGTD
-310 TNADAIAVEAN
+310 ADTIAVKAN
-321 AIDNTKFAVADTKAS
+321 AVDNDKFTVADTTTGEGKQQKV
-336 EAPDAAI
+336 
-343 TGFTVTFDDL
+343 TGFTVTFGDL

-400 PYDASSKDETPVD
+400 PYDANSTDETPVD

-425 KVDGTNSEVKLE
+425 KVDGTNSNVKLQ

-446 KNKSQAAKIEN
+446 ENKSQAAKIEN

-466 SAEGAGWDPESAED
+466 SAEG

-587 VLYAAGA
+587 VLYVAGA
-594 VIVLLAGIGLA
+594 AIVLIAGIGLA
-605 VTLRRRQA
+605 VALRRRQA

>member
-31 ADVTPAAGKI
+31 AEPASGHI

-50 TFTAYAPFLINS
+50 TFTGYAPFLINS
-62 MASETTGEGE
+62 MSSETTG
-72 TAKTTYTYDYVVN
+72 AQTTYTYDYVVN
-85 TGAGYTINGVAAMLN
+85 TAKGYTLDKVAAMLN

-105 TPIATPTSQ
+105 EAITTPTTQ
-114 AKINEWLKAYV
+114 AAINTWLKNYV
-125 NGVTDDSA
+125 NGAADDSA

-144 YSSKSGSG
+144 YSSTSANG
-152 ITAAFA
+152 ITASFT
-158 NKKAAE
+158 NKKASE
-164 VKATSYPAGYY
+164 VNSETYAAGYY
-175 VIAQTNNDPAAGDA
+175 VIGQTNNNPAAGNA

-234 ADDTRLP
+234 ADVNRLP
-241 DVKVGNNYND
+241 GVAVGNNYND

-268 LPDTYNDF
+268 LPDTYADF
-276 QTFFYQFVD
+276 KTFFYQFVD
-285 TMNPQQLKLKK
+285 TMNPQQLQLKK
-296 DSVQVYVGAGTNAG
+296 DSVQVYVGAGTD
-310 TNADAIAVEAN
+310 ADTIAVKAN
-321 AIDNTKFAVADTKAS
+321 AVDNDKFTVADTTTGEGKQQKV
-336 EAPDAAI
+336 
-343 TGFTVTFDDL
+343 TGFTVTFGDL

-400 PYDASSKDETPVD
+400 PYDANSTDETPVD

-425 KVDGTNSEVKLE
+425 KVDGTNSNVKLQ

-446 KNKSQAAKIEN
+446 ENKSQAAKIEN

-466 SAEGAGWDPESAED
+466 SAEG

-594 VIVLLAGIGLA
+594 AIVLIAGIGLA
-605 VTLRRRQA
+605 VVLPRRQA

>member
-31 ADVTPAAGKI
+31 AEPASGHI
-41 TLNNATSND
+41 TLNNVTSND
-50 TFTAYAPFLINS
+50 TFTGYAPFLINS
-62 MASETTGEGE
+62 MSSETTG
-72 TAKTTYTYDYVVN
+72 AQTTYTYDYVVN
-85 TGAGYTINGVAAMLN
+85 TANGYTLTKVAAMLN

-105 TPIATPTSQ
+105 EAITTPTTQ
-114 AKINEWLKAYV
+114 AAINTWLKNYV
-125 NGVTDDSA
+125 NGAANDSA

-144 YSSKSGSG
+144 YSSTSTNG
-152 ITAAFA
+152 ITASFT
-158 NKKAAE
+158 NKKASE
-164 VKATSYPAGYY
+164 VNSKTYAAGYY
-175 VIAQTNNDPAAGDA
+175 VIGQTNNNPAAGNA

-241 DVKVGNNYND
+241 DVTVGNNYND

-296 DSVQVYVGAGTNAG
+296 DSVQVYVGAGTD
-310 TNADAIAVEAN
+310 ADAIAVEAN
-321 AIDNTKFAVADTKAS
+321 AIDNTKFTVADTKAS
-336 EAPDAAI
+336 ETADAAI
-343 TGFTVTFDDL
+343 TGFTVTFDNL

-400 PYDASSKDETPVD
+400 PYDANSTDETPVD

-446 KNKSQAAKIEN
+446 ENKSQAAKIEN
-457 GKFVGWVTE
+457 GKFAGWVTE
-466 SAEGAGWDPESAED
+466 SAEGEDPGVDAD
-480 VTPVVTGS
+480 GVTPVVTGS

-594 VIVLLAGIGLA
+594 VIVLIAGIGLA
-605 VTLRRRQA
+605 VVLRRRQA

>member
-234 ADDTRLP
+234 ADVNRLP
-241 DVKVGNNYND
+241 GVTVGNNYND

-268 LPDTYNDF
+268 LPDTYADF
-276 QTFFYQFVD
+276 KTFFYQFVD
-285 TMNPQQLKLKK
+285 TMNPQQLQLKK
-296 DSVQVYVGAGTNAG
+296 DSVQVYVGAGTD
-310 TNADAIAVEAN
+310 ADTIAVEAN
-321 AIDNTKFAVADTKAS
+321 AVDNDKFTVADTTTG
-336 EAPDAAI
+336 EGD
-343 TGFTVTFDDL
+343 TGFTVTFGDL

-375 PGAAIWTNGTPAGNI
+375 PGAAIWTNDNPAGNI

-400 PYDASSKDETPVD
+400 PYDTNSKDETPAD
-413 KVVVFTYQLDVN
+413 KVVVFTYELDVN
-425 KVDGTNSEVKLE
+425 KVDGTNTNVTLA

-446 KNKSQAAKIEN
+446 KDKSQAAKITN
-457 GKFVGWVTE
+457 GKFVEWVTE
-466 SAEGAGWDPESAED
+466 TETVKG
-480 VTPVVTGS
+480 T
-488 TLTTNAQGAI
+488 TLTTNSGGNI
-498 QIQGLDSGTYYLE
+498 QIQGLDSGVYYLE

-528 TLTATMLPDK
+528 TLTSTMLPNV
-538 TQDWAGTVNADSNKI
+538 TQKWDGTVDGSNKI
-553 QIAQGDNAAQDGNSI
+553 QIAQGTDTAQDGNTI
-568 NVANNKGSN
+568 VVTNNKGSN

-587 VLYAAGA
+587 VLYVAGA
-594 VIVLLAGIGLA
+594 AIVLIAGIGLA
-605 VTLRRRQA
+605 VALRRRQA

>member
-31 ADVTPAAGKI
+31 AEPASGHI

-50 TFTAYAPFLINS
+50 TFTGYAPFLINS
-62 MASETTGEGE
+62 MSSETTGEGE
-72 TAKTTYTYDYVVN
+72 SAQTTYTYDYVVN
-85 TGAGYTINGVAAMLN
+85 TAKGYTLTKVAAMLN

-105 TPIATPTSQ
+105 EAITTPTTQ
-114 AKINEWLKAYV
+114 AAINTWLKNYV
-125 NGVTDDSA
+125 NGATDDSA

-144 YSSKSGSG
+144 YSSTSANG
-152 ITAAFA
+152 ITASFT
-158 NKKAAE
+158 NKKASE
-164 VKATSYPAGYY
+164 VNSETYAAGYY
-175 VIAQTNNDPAAGDA
+175 VIGQTNNDPAAGNA

-201 NVEANHALTA
+201 NVEANDALTA

-234 ADDTRLP
+234 ADVNRLP
-241 DVKVGNNYND
+241 GVTVGNNYND

-268 LPDTYNDF
+268 LPDTYDDF

-296 DSVQVYVGAGTNAG
+296 DSVQVYVGAGTNA
-310 TNADAIAVEAN
+310 DAIAVEGN
-321 AIDNTKFAVADTKAS
+321 AIDNTKFTVADTKAS
-336 EAPDAAI
+336 EDADAAI
-343 TGFTVTFDDL
+343 TGFTVTFNDL

-360 KAGDKVIVRYKATLQ
+360 EAGDKVIVRYKATLQ
-375 PGAAIWTNGTPAGNI
+375 PGAAIWTNGIPAGNI

-446 KNKSQAAKIEN
+446 ENKSQAAKIEN

-466 SAEGAGWDPESAED
+466 SAEG
-480 VTPVVTGS
+480 VTPVVKGS

-511 ETKAPAGYNKL
+511 ETKAPAGYNRL
-522 EDLIKV
+522 EDLIEV

-553 QIAQGDNAAQDGNSI
+553 QIAQGDSAAQDGNSI

-587 VLYAAGA
+587 ILYAAGA
-594 VIVLLAGIGLA
+594 AIVLIAGIGLA

>member
-234 ADDTRLP
+234 ADVNRLP
-241 DVKVGNNYND
+241 GVTVGNNYND

-268 LPDTYNDF
+268 LPDTYADF
-276 QTFFYQFVD
+276 KTFFYQFVD
-285 TMNPQQLKLKK
+285 TMNPQQLQLKK
-296 DSVQVYVGAGTNAG
+296 DSVQVYVGAGTD
-310 TNADAIAVEAN
+310 ADTIAVKAN
-321 AIDNTKFAVADTKAS
+321 AVDNDKFTVADTTTGEGKQQKV
-336 EAPDAAI
+336 
-343 TGFTVTFDDL
+343 TGFTVTFGDL

-375 PGAAIWTNGTPAGNI
+375 PGAAIWTNDNPAGNI

-400 PYDASSKDETPVD
+400 PYDANSKDETPVD
-413 KVVVFTYQLDVN
+413 KVVVFTYELDVN
-425 KVDGTNSEVKLE
+425 KVDGTNSNVKLA

-446 KNKSQAAKIEN
+446 ENKSQAAKITN
-457 GKFVGWVTE
+457 GKFVEWVTE
-466 SAEGAGWDPESAED
+466 TETVKG
-480 VTPVVTGS
+480 T
-488 TLTTNAQGAI
+488 TLTTNSGGNI
-498 QIQGLDSGTYYLE
+498 QIQGLDSGVYYLE

-528 TLTATMLPDK
+528 TLTSTMLPNV
-538 TQDWAGTVNADSNKI
+538 TQKWDGTVDGSNKI
-553 QIAQGDNAAQDGNSI
+553 QIAQGTDTAQDGNTI
-568 NVANNKGSN
+568 VVTNNKGSN

-587 VLYAAGA
+587 VLYVAGA
-594 VIVLLAGIGLA
+594 AIVLIAGIGLA
-605 VTLRRRQA
+605 VALRRRQA